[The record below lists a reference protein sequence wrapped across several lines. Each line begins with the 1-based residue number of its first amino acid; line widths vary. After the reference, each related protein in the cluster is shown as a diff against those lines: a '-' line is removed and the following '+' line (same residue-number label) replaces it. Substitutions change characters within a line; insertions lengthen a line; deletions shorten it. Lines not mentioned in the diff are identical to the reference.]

1 MPWQPRVWLAAE
13 GGRGYFGFVD
23 PDDEQFLLEVSA
35 GDYINVPANTEHW
48 FEMRDS
54 KRLKAV
60 RYFIDT
66 SGWAPVYTEREMAEF
81 A

>member
-1 MPWQPRVWLAAE
+1 MT
-13 GGRGYFGFVD
+13 GN
-23 PDDEQFLLEVSA
+23 
-35 GDYINVPANTEHW
+35 INVPANTEHW

-66 SGWAPVYTEREMAEF
+66 SGWAPVYTEREMAVF